1 LSNKGPQTERVAGAA
16 DMGLKILFTVLLV
29 LVNGFFVA
37 AEFALVKVRLSQID
51 LRAQEGNR
59 LARLSQTML
68 HNLDAYL
75 SATQLG
81 ITLASLGL
89 GWIGESVV
97 AEAILAVIHQFG
109 LVLAPETIHSVA
121 LVVSFATITVLHIVI
136 GEQAPKVLAIQ
147 KAEATTLIIAAPL
160 RFFYV
165 LTFPAIWLLNR
176 LSNLLLGLFGV
187 KSTHG
192 GEMHTAEELRFLID
206 QGKESGEIQDSEH
219 ELIEN
224 VFQFNDRMVK
234 QIMVPRT
241 KISAL
246 DVHAPVDQ
254 ILDAVFTEGFSRMP
268 VYEGNIDNIVGVLSV
283 KDLLPIIRRGETVE
297 LARIMRPPYFVPET
311 KKINRLLRQF
321 QRKHIVMAIVSDEF
335 GGVSGIVTIEDIM
348 EELVGEIQDEY
359 DNEVPVVEKVAEDE
373 YRVNPA
379 TPISDAN
386 EYLPFPLPE
395 GEDYETVGGLLNVIY
410 GSIPE
415 VGDVAVL
422 DPYEFRVLQRSRRAV
437 ELVQLRITTPAE
449 REAPRGELSDE
460 L

>member
-1 LSNKGPQTERVAGAA
+1 
-16 DMGLKILFTVLLV
+16 MGLKILFTVLLV

-37 AEFALVKVRLSQID
+37 AEFALVKVRLSQIE
-51 LRAQEGNR
+51 LRAKEGNR
-59 LARLSQTML
+59 LARLTLTML
-68 HNLDAYL
+68 QDLEAYL
-75 SATQLG
+75 SASQLG

-97 AEAILAVIHQFG
+97 ASIILAAVHALDLNVTPELAHQ
-109 LVLAPETIHSVA
+109 IA
-121 LVVSFATITVLHIVI
+121 LPVSFATITVLHIVI
-136 GEQAPKVLAIQ
+136 GEQAPKMLAIQ
-147 KAEATTLIIAAPL
+147 RPESLSLAVALPL
-160 RFFYV
+160 RLFY
-165 LTFPAIWLLNR
+165 LISFPAIWVLNK
-176 LSNLLLGLFGV
+176 LSNIVLRLFGV
-187 KSTHG
+187 NSGHG
-192 GEMHTAEELRFLID
+192 NEAHTSDELRMLLD
-206 QGKESGEIQDSEH
+206 QSKESGEIQDSEH

-241 KISAL
+241 KLSAL
-246 DVHAPVDQ
+246 DVHAPAEQ
-254 ILDAVFTEGFSRMP
+254 ILDTIFAEGYSRLP
-268 VYEGNIDNIVGVLSV
+268 VYEGNIDNIVGVLNV
-283 KDLLPIIRRGETVE
+283 KDLLPIIRRGEAVE

-321 QRKHIVMAIVSDEF
+321 QRKHIVMAVVSDEF

-437 ELVQLRITTPAE
+437 ELVQLRVTTPAE
-449 REAPRGELSDE
+449 REAPRGELNGE
-460 L
+460 V

>member
-1 LSNKGPQTERVAGAA
+1 
-16 DMGLKILFTVLLV
+16 MGLKILITVLLV

-37 AEFALVKVRLSQID
+37 AEFALVKVRASQID
-51 LRAQEGNR
+51 LKAQEGNR
-59 LARLSQTML
+59 LASLTQSML
-68 HNLDAYL
+68 RNLDAYL

-81 ITLASLGL
+81 ITLASLAL

-97 AEAILAVIHQFG
+97 ADIVLTTIEKLGFT
-109 LVLAPETIHSVA
+109 LAPAAAHGFA
-121 LVVSFATITVLHIVI
+121 LVAVSFTIITTLHIVI

-147 KAEATTLIIAAPL
+147 KSEATTLAIAAPL
-160 RFFYV
+160 RVFYV
-165 LTFPAIWLLNR
+165 VTYPAIWLLNR
-176 LSNLLLGLFGV
+176 LSNGLLGLFGV

-192 GEMHTAEELRFLID
+192 HDVHTAEELRFLID
-206 QGKESGEIQDSEH
+206 QGKETGEIQDSEH

-224 VFQFNDRMVK
+224 VFEFNDRMVK

-241 KISAL
+241 KLSAL
-246 DVHAPVDQ
+246 DVNAPADK
-254 ILDAVFTEGFSRMP
+254 ILDTVFAEGFSRMP
-268 VYEGNIDNIVGVLSV
+268 VYEGNIDNIVGVLNV
-283 KDLLPIIRRGETVE
+283 KDLLPIIRRGEPVE

-379 TPISDAN
+379 TPIPDAN
-386 EYLPFPLPE
+386 EYLPYPLPE

-437 ELVQLRITTPAE
+437 ELVQLRVTTPTE
-449 REAPRGELSDE
+449 REAPRGELDDE

>member
-1 LSNKGPQTERVAGAA
+1 
-16 DMGLKILFTVLLV
+16 MGLKILFTVLLV

-37 AEFALVKVRLSQID
+37 AEFALVKVRISQIE
-51 LRAQEGNR
+51 LRAKDGNR
-59 LARLSQTML
+59 LAKLTLTML
-68 HNLDAYL
+68 QDLEAYL
-75 SATQLG
+75 SASQLG

-97 AEAILAVIHQFG
+97 ASIILAAVHALDLNVTPELAHQ
-109 LVLAPETIHSVA
+109 IA
-121 LVVSFATITVLHIVI
+121 LPVSFATITVLHIVI
-136 GEQAPKVLAIQ
+136 GEQAPKMLAIQ
-147 KAEATTLIIAAPL
+147 RPEALSIAVALPL
-160 RFFYV
+160 RLFYLISFPFIWV
-165 LTFPAIWLLNR
+165 LNK
-176 LSNLLLGLFGV
+176 LSGMTLRLFGV
-187 KSTHG
+187 HSVHG
-192 GEMHTAEELRFLID
+192 NEAHTSDELRMLLD
-206 QGKESGEIQDSEH
+206 QSKESGEIQDSEH

-241 KISAL
+241 KLSAL
-246 DVHAPVDQ
+246 DVHAPEEQ
-254 ILDAVFTEGFSRMP
+254 ILDIVFSEGYSRMP
-268 VYEGNIDNIVGVLSV
+268 VFEGNIDNIVGVLNV
-283 KDLLPIIRRGETVE
+283 KDLLPIIRRGEPVE
-297 LARIMRPPYFVPET
+297 LARIMRAPYFVPET

-437 ELVQLRITTPAE
+437 ELVQLRVTTPLE
-449 REAPRGELSDE
+449 REAPRGELDHE

>member
-1 LSNKGPQTERVAGAA
+1 
-16 DMGLKILFTVLLV
+16 MGLKILFTALLV

-37 AEFALVKVRLSQID
+37 AEFALVKVRASQID

-59 LARLSQTML
+59 LAKLTQTML
-68 HNLDAYL
+68 HNLEAYL

-97 AEAILAVIHQFG
+97 AEVLLAIIHRLG
-109 LVLAPETIHSVA
+109 LVIAPETVHTVA
-121 LVVSFATITVLHIVI
+121 LFASFATITVLHIVI

-147 KAEATTLIIAAPL
+147 KPEATTLAIAAPL
-160 RFFYV
+160 RFFYIV
-165 LTFPAIWLLNR
+165 TFPAIWLLNV
-176 LSNLLLGLFGV
+176 LSNGLLGMFGV
-187 KSTHG
+187 KATHG
-192 GEMHTAEELRFLID
+192 GEIHTAEELRMLID

-241 KISAL
+241 KLSAL
-246 DVHAPVDQ
+246 DVNAPAEQ
-254 ILDAVFTEGFSRMP
+254 ILDLVFSEGFSRMP
-268 VYEGNIDNIVGVLSV
+268 VFEGNIDNIVGVLNV
-283 KDLLPIIRRGETVE
+283 KDLLPIIRRGEPVE
-297 LARIMRPPYFVPET
+297 LARIMRAPYFVPET

-386 EYLPFPLPE
+386 EYLPYPLPE

-437 ELVQLRITTPAE
+437 ELVQLRVTTTAE
-449 REAPRGELSDE
+449 REAPRGELDDE

>member
-1 LSNKGPQTERVAGAA
+1 
-16 DMGLKILFTVLLV
+16 MGLKILFTVLLV

-37 AEFALVKVRLSQID
+37 AEFALVKVRVSQVE
-51 LRAQEGNR
+51 LRAKDGNR
-59 LARLSQTML
+59 LARLTLTILQDL
-68 HNLDAYL
+68 EAYL
-75 SATQLG
+75 SASQLG
-81 ITLASLGL
+81 ITLASLAL

-97 AEAILAVIHQFG
+97 ASIILGAVHALNLNVTPELAHQ
-109 LVLAPETIHSVA
+109 IA
-121 LVVSFATITVLHIVI
+121 LPVSFATITVLHIVI
-136 GEQAPKVLAIQ
+136 GEQAPKMLAIQ
-147 KAEATTLIIAAPL
+147 RPEALSIAVALPL
-160 RFFYV
+160 RLFYIVSFPFIWV
-165 LTFPAIWLLNR
+165 LNK
-176 LSNLLLGLFGV
+176 LSGLVLRLLGVTFM
-187 KSTHG
+187 HG
-192 GEMHTAEELRFLID
+192 SEAHTSDELRILLD
-206 QGKESGEIQDSEH
+206 QSKESGEIQDSEH
-219 ELIEN
+219 ELLEN

-241 KISAL
+241 KLSAL
-246 DVHAPVDQ
+246 DVNAPEEQ
-254 ILDAVFTEGFSRMP
+254 ILDIVFTEGFSRMP
-268 VYEGNIDNIVGVLSV
+268 VYEGNIDNIVGVLNV
-283 KDLLPIIRRGETVE
+283 KDLLPIIRRQEPVE

-321 QRKHIVMAIVSDEF
+321 QRKHVVMAIVSDEF

-359 DNEVPVVEKVAEDE
+359 DNEVPVVEKVTEDE

-395 GEDYETVGGLLNVIY
+395 GEDYETVGGLLNIIY

-437 ELVQLRITTPAE
+437 ELVQLRVTTLTDRAE
-449 REAPRGELSDE
+449 PRGELGDE
-460 L
+460 V